1 MVTQEGQSTSSL
13 TAPTKMTFT
22 GVQEAEMD
30 VNGDGREPLRNPGVN
45 AVSQNNDICG
55 KKWCCQNAETERCSL
70 LNTGNI
76 YSVSPGQVCASQDNN
91 VKMGST
97 SDLFK
102 PAQEHIS
109 ETGTSVVEKEF
120 ERQNLWKEESDLN
133 ICYEC
138 PSPEYNHNPFAL
150 DVQTVNSHDVN
161 TVASSK
167 DDTTFVLPC
176 MPPCPPL
183 VPIPNSSTTSSK
195 PLSDPSLFNGGAEGP
210 RIIKHKPS
218 SITFADYDCT
228 SGLNQAVQESSD
240 CGESSSEEEGDDDV
254 FTEMTQIR
262 EFHPGCRHRRN
273 WRRKG
278 IGRGG
283 REVCNGD
290 GELRTTTGYEA
301 EEENSSREV
310 NAMFYISSRKIFL
323 M

>member
-1 MVTQEGQSTSSL
+1 
-13 TAPTKMTFT
+13 
-22 GVQEAEMD
+22 MD
-30 VNGDGREPLRNPGVN
+30 VNGDGREPFRNPGVI

-55 KKWCCQNAETERCSL
+55 KKRCCQTTETERCSL

-76 YSVSPGQVCASQDNN
+76 YSVSPGQVYASQDNS

-97 SDLFK
+97 SDLPK

-109 ETGTSVVEKEF
+109 ETGTSAVKKEF
-120 ERQNLWKEESDLN
+120 ERQNQRKEESDLN
-133 ICYEC
+133 MCYEC
-138 PSPEYNHNPFAL
+138 PPPEFNQNPFAL
-150 DVQTVNSHDVN
+150 DVHTVNSHDVN

-167 DDTTFVLPC
+167 DDTTSVLPC
-176 MPPCPPL
+176 TPPCPPL
-183 VPIPNSSTTSSK
+183 VPFPNSSTTSSK
-195 PLSDPSLFNGGAEGP
+195 PLSVPSLFNGGAEGP

-240 CGESSSEEEGDDDV
+240 CAESSSEEEGDDDDV
-254 FTEMTQIR
+254 FTEMTQFR
-262 EFHPGCRHRRN
+262 EFHPGCGHRRN

-278 IGRGG
+278 IGRRGG
-283 REVCNGD
+283 EVCNGD
-290 GELRTTTGYEA
+290 GELRTSSGYEA

-310 NAMFYISSRKIFL
+310 NAMFYTSLSTFFLIF